1 VEADHEA
8 HAQLGTL
15 YSRED
20 LPLYNLYKAVEH
32 LETVLIT
39 LFDVPSLTSLGI

>member
-1 VEADHEA
+1 MSLDRLEEGDKEA

-20 LPLYNLYKAVEH
+20 LPQIYNVYKAVEH
-32 LETVLIT
+32 LETVL
-39 LFDVPSLTSLGI
+39 LPSI